1 MYTSPQQAFS
11 CTWRHAGLAAVPV
24 GEITLAQQAWIL
36 RETETK
42 FAQHTT
48 NRRFWAIFRAL
59 GELCHARPNTPGRA
73 GRQMTRTAG
82 RNMATLK
89 PTTPLHTPNKGP
101 LKPASPL
108 RGQTAPQTP
117 ISHPQRRWWFQS
129 HTDTSEQ
136 RRQGF
141 HTTGP
146 PHLQHPNA
154 VPVAAAGPGLRK
166 VARNLTWS
174 FFEMAYKRCN
184 SNDLRSRLEAVL
196 WELRATLLGNHSGT
210 SNKRTHRCGGHR
222 RN

>member
-1 MYTSPQQAFS
+1 MSRS
-11 CTWRHAGLAAVPV
+11 H
-24 GEITLAQQAWIL
+24 
-36 RETETK
+36 
-42 FAQHTT
+42 QHTRPSRAT
-48 NRRFWAIFRAL
+48 NDAHSRQKHGDVETNNTTAHPNRA
-59 GELCHARPNTPGRA
+59 P
-73 GRQMTRTAG
+73 M
-82 RNMATLK
+82 
-89 PTTPLHTPNKGP
+89 
-101 LKPASPL
+101 KPASPL

-117 ISHPQRRWWFQS
+117 ISHPQRRWWFQASAHTRLQRRWWFQS

-136 RRQGF
+136 RRRWFQ
-141 HTTGP
+141 TTGP

-210 SNKRTHRCGGHR
+210 SNKRTHWCGGHR